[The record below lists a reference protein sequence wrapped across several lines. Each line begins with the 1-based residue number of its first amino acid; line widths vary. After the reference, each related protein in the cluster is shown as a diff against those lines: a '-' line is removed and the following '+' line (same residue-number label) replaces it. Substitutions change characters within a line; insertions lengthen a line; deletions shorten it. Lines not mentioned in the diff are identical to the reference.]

1 MEPGLALAWPEQQP
15 SRQAPQRWQ
24 HLPTD
29 PAMNHCP
36 THPAPPMGAIDDT
49 RLGMHRPALR
59 ERIYSPHP
67 KRRHGRMRGFTLI
80 ELMVV
85 LVIIGVLAALI
96 VPNVINRADDARATA
111 ARTDVNNL
119 MQALKLYK
127 LDNLRYP
134 TSEQGLQALVVKP
147 SVGPAPLNWKPY
159 LDKLPNDPW
168 GRAYQYMNP
177 GIKGEV
183 DVLSFGADGQAG
195 GEGNN
200 ADIGSW
206 Q

>member
-1 MEPGLALAWPEQQP
+1 MTERFFRRARAW
-15 SRQAPQRWQ
+15 
-24 HLPTD
+24 
-29 PAMNHCP
+29 
-36 THPAPPMGAIDDT
+36 
-49 RLGMHRPALR
+49 
-59 ERIYSPHP
+59 
-67 KRRHGRMRGFTLI
+67 RRATARGFTLI

-96 VPNVINRADDARATA
+96 VPNVLERADDARSMA

-127 LDNLRYP
+127 LDNQRFP
-134 TSEQGLQALVVKP
+134 SAEQGLAALVVKP
-147 SVGPAPLNWKPY
+147 GSGPIPPNWKPY

-168 GRAYQYMNP
+168 NNPYQYLNP
-177 GIKGEV
+177 GIKGEI

-195 GEGNN
+195 GEGKD
-200 ADIGSW
+200 ADVGSW

>member
-1 MEPGLALAWPEQQP
+1 MIQAAQCAAGRVRIFDMTRNVSNASP
-15 SRQAPQRWQ
+15 RQ
-24 HLPTD
+24 
-29 PAMNHCP
+29 
-36 THPAPPMGAIDDT
+36 
-49 RLGMHRPALR
+49 
-59 ERIYSPHP
+59 
-67 KRRHGRMRGFTLI
+67 RGFTLI

-96 VPNVINRADDARATA
+96 VPNVLDRADDARVTA

-127 LDNLRYP
+127 LDNQRFP
-134 TSEQGLQALVVKP
+134 TTEQGLQALVAKP
-147 SVGPAPLNWKPY
+147 TVGQTPPNWKPY

-168 GRAYQYMNP
+168 GRPYQYASP
-177 GIKGEV
+177 GVRGEI
-183 DVLSFGADGQAG
+183 DVYSLGADGVVG
-195 GEGNN
+195 GEGKN